1 MEARSKQ
8 ITGQLFL
15 VFARLEQSKQGVVLI
30 MVREKH
36 NLPQERKDLS
46 PTKHP
51 DGYHQTIGGNGS
63 RRRACRTTIRL
74 FGGREARWDAFHH
87 QCRDLAGLLPRTVM
101 CRPLSTPCKN
111 NFTNRYN
118 SVSSYFTNRT
128 CVQRNRPNAVLFVD
142 DLSLGQLFY
151 ISQSM
156 PRINTGID
164 TDTHAIVL
172 EAEHIHNSS
181 RTAIIRL
188 GRIQLW

>member
-1 MEARSKQ
+1 
-8 ITGQLFL
+8 
-15 VFARLEQSKQGVVLI
+15 LI
-30 MVREKH
+30 MIKEKA
-36 NLPQERKDLS
+36 Q
-46 PTKHP
+46 PTTRSQRFVANETP
-51 DGYHQTIGGNGS
+51 DGYHQTIDGSGS

>member
-1 MEARSKQ
+1 LAIPRIIVELFIVDTGSAIVAAQPVWRSGTFWSFRKLNPIEHWPEMESRSKQ
-8 ITGQLFL
+8 KTGQLFL

-51 DGYHQTIGGNGS
+51 DGYHQTIDGSGS

-101 CRPLSTPCKN
+101 CRPLSIPCKN

-118 SVSSYFTNRT
+118 SMSSYKQNL
-128 CVQRNRPNAVLFVD
+128 CP
-142 DLSLGQLFY
+142 
-151 ISQSM
+151 
-156 PRINTGID
+156 
-164 TDTHAIVL
+164 
-172 EAEHIHNSS
+172 EIH
-181 RTAIIRL
+181 
-188 GRIQLW
+188 